1 MPSLGTAA
9 VAAAASEQRALRF
22 SMRFSIGFAVV
33 AIVWGLIEGSQV
45 ILLDA
50 VYTPLSLLLTWGSML
65 VSKVVAKGPSRLFP
79 FGRDAL
85 IPLFVIA
92 QAFVLF
98 GTLGYAILEAIRVI
112 RSGGAEVSGWSLLA
126 YGLVSA
132 AVCLVAWWVL
142 RRMANGQSLIEAE
155 AAGWFA
161 AGGSSVVIV
170 AGGVFVLAVEGTSL
184 AGWAPFADSVL
195 VMVSGAALMAV
206 PFGLLR
212 RSIRELQNPVPNP
225 VVQRQ
230 VREVV
235 EAVRQQEELPE
246 PILRIGRMGSTLTI
260 ELGFVLAPGTGD
272 VACEDRVRR
281 AVREGL
287 AEVPYEL
294 WIVVEFSHD
303 RSLVE

>member
-9 VAAAASEQRALRF
+9 VAAQSLEQRALRF
-22 SMRFSIGFAVV
+22 SMRVSIGFAVV

-126 YGLVSA
+126 YGLVSTG
-132 AVCLVAWWVL
+132 VCLGAWWVL
-142 RRMANGQSLIEAE
+142 RRMANGQSLVEAE

-170 AGGVFVLAVEGTSL
+170 AGGAFVLAVQGTPAAGL
-184 AGWAPFADSVL
+184 APYADSVL

-212 RSIRELQNPVPNP
+212 RSIHELQNPVPNP
-225 VVQRQ
+225 VVQQQ

-246 PILRIGRMGSTLTI
+246 PILRIGRKGTTITI
-260 ELGFVLAPGTGD
+260 ELGFVLEPGTGD

-281 AVREGL
+281 GVREGL
-287 AEVPYEL
+287 AELPYEL
-294 WIVVEFSHD
+294 WVVVEFSYD
-303 RSLVE
+303 RALVE

>member
-9 VAAAASEQRALRF
+9 TAAQSLEQRALRF
-22 SMRFSIGFAVV
+22 SMRVSIGFAIV
-33 AIVWGLIEGSQV
+33 AIVWGLIGGSQV

-65 VSKVVAKGPSRLFP
+65 ISKVVAKGPSRFFP

-112 RSGGAEVSGWSLLA
+112 RSGGAEVSGLSLLL

-132 AVCLVAWWVL
+132 AVCLGAWWVL

-170 AGGVFVLAVEGTSL
+170 AGGAFVLAVEGTWL
-184 AGWAPFADSVL
+184 AGAAPFADSVL
-195 VMVSGAALMAV
+195 VIVSGAALMAV

-212 RSIRELQNPVPNP
+212 RSIHELQNPVPNL
-225 VVQRQ
+225 VVQQQ
-230 VREVV
+230 VREAV
-235 EAVRQQEELPE
+235 EQVRQAEKLPE
-246 PILRIGRMGSTLTI
+246 PILRIGRMGTTVTI
-260 ELGFVLAPGTGD
+260 ELGFVLDPGTGD

-281 AVREGL
+281 GVRAGL
-287 AEVPYEL
+287 ADLPYEL

-303 RSLVE
+303 RALVE